1 MKARPFSSMLV
12 SMLFYTSLLSA
23 MFVMPLILAGRND
36 AGVPVETGD
45 APVWTRSLDTQSKV
59 DPDPAWRLPQSD
71 GSHHSGPPAIE
82 APVDTW
88 GPDITM
94 IRPVKK
100 RAKTIKL

>member
-45 APVWTRSLDTQSKV
+45 APVWTRSLETQSMNE
-59 DPDPAWRLPQSD
+59 PGPAGRLPQSD
-71 GSHHSGPPAIE
+71 GSRSGPPAIE